1 RDLLVPRRRRREH
14 PALGHAHRGAA
25 GRDCDADAPAAARRQ
40 GQEHMRRRAFALAA
54 SVLVAAVALG
64 WSGVS
69 AADAPD
75 RVGWRYALN
84 QNGLAVPGPPTVPD
98 GGLYLAQGTNDNPGS

>member
-1 RDLLVPRRRRREH
+1 
-14 PALGHAHRGAA
+14 
-25 GRDCDADAPAAARRQ
+25 
-40 GQEHMRRRAFALAA
+40 MRRRAFALAA

-75 RVGWRYALN
+75 RVGWWYALN

-98 GGLYLAQGTNDNPGS
+98 GGLYLAQGTNDWEADEDEACSDVSPLAASRRKRGSRRRCRRRLRRVPSPV